1 MYTLVHLPTKTHYGF
16 HINTNYEKS
25 PKTYIYCFS
34 TFSDAK
40 RIGDRLATFKSK
52 MNRFPTRFE
61 INAYTDDGLID
72 ALEEDIW
79 IDKIE
84 NIFMNTLYLH
94 GLGTC
99 LVDTQ
104 IKDGNVYINDID
116 LIMDYPNIY
125 QMIHLLNSYY
135 A

>member
-1 MYTLVHLPTKTHYGF
+1 MYTIVHLPTKTHYGF
-16 HINTNYEKS
+16 HVNTHYENS

-34 TFSDAK
+34 SFSDAK
-40 RIGDRLATFKSK
+40 TIGDRLATFKSK

-61 INAYTDDGLID
+61 INSYNGDRLID
-72 ALEEDIW
+72 ALEEEIW
-79 IDKIE
+79 IDKID
-84 NIFMNTLYLH
+84 NMFTKKLYSH

-104 IKDGNVYINDID
+104 MKDGNIYIHDKD
-116 LIMDYPNIY
+116 LIMDYPNIQ

-135 A
+135 T